1 MIIESVVAGGYI
13 IYYGFCWEMVG
24 INYMLIPMTFVGFMA
39 YITAEKKDRY
49 VFWGWFVPG
58 VFYTLLAHFA
68 TNTGILT
75 MSASCMIPSA
85 ASLVLIGQHM
95 QAAKE
100 SWPAK
105 QPNGYDTALMQE
117 SHKYSAVCGTVLAVL
132 IAVQFAG
139 GIWQRVTYVWGDE
152 KLPKLTVAAEEGPLK
167 GIHTSEE
174 NSLLYEDVMQDMEDL
189 QLTREDK
196 LFVVG
201 IAPWMYLN
209 TEAECA
215 AYSTWE
221 TLETD
226 PLIFTYYEVR
236 PEKQPTV
243 IYCYDYDESILD
255 TEFGSAFLNKGY
267 EPMMMRRGLVLLRR

>member
-1 MIIESVVAGGYI
+1 MIAEAVAAGGYI

-24 INYMLIPMTFVGFMA
+24 INYMLVPLTFVGLLA
-39 YITAEKKDRY
+39 YVTSDRY
-49 VFWGWFVPG
+49 VFYGWFLPG

-100 SWPAK
+100 SWPAM

-255 TEFGSAFLNKGY
+255 TEFGTAFLNKEY

>member
-1 MIIESVVAGGYI
+1 M
-13 IYYGFCWEMVG
+13 
-24 INYMLIPMTFVGFMA
+24 
-39 YITAEKKDRY
+39 
-49 VFWGWFVPG
+49 
-58 VFYTLLAHFA
+58 
-68 TNTGILT
+68 
-75 MSASCMIPSA
+75 
-85 ASLVLIGQHM
+85 
-95 QAAKE
+95 
-100 SWPAK
+100 
-105 QPNGYDTALMQE
+105 
-117 SHKYSAVCGTVLAVL
+117 
-132 IAVQFAG
+132 
-139 GIWQRVTYVWGDE
+139 TYVWGDE

-255 TEFGSAFLNKGY
+255 TEFGTAFLNKGY
-267 EPMMMRRGLVLLRR
+267 KPMMMRRGLVLLRR

>member
-1 MIIESVVAGGYI
+1 
-13 IYYGFCWEMVG
+13 
-24 INYMLIPMTFVGFMA
+24 
-39 YITAEKKDRY
+39 
-49 VFWGWFVPG
+49 
-58 VFYTLLAHFA
+58 
-68 TNTGILT
+68 

-85 ASLVLIGQHM
+85 ASLVLIGQHIKAGNAEKLIDNGQTEYLETDDASMM
-95 QAAKE
+95 QKQRKNE
-100 SWPAK
+100 S
-105 QPNGYDTALMQE
+105 
-117 SHKYSAVCGTVLAVL
+117 VCITVLAVL
-132 IAVQFAG
+132 IAVQVAG

-243 IYCYDYDESILD
+243 IYCYDYEESILD
-255 TEFGSAFLNKGY
+255 TEFGTAFLNKGY